1 MRYTALI
8 LKGFKRF
15 ALNQVSHF
23 EIRPTEQVQLILG
36 TNGSGKSSLLQEMTP
51 LPANPADYLK
61 TGSKEIHIVD
71 RGFNYVLK
79 SDFSVKQIHSFL
91 KDGEEFNPGG
101 TASVQRELVRQ
112 HFGITTDTHEL
123 ATGQVRLTDL
133 GPSKR
138 REWFTRLSDVSYD
151 YAIGVF
157 EKLRK
162 EHRSVVGALDLD
174 KKRLVNEQTKIIT
187 DEEQRQLHLDV
198 KQLHQELDQLRDM
211 RMPLERTQAQVEQDM
226 LRADTQLLTLS
237 TLLLNIKVESPAH
250 VSRNDWGELEKL
262 EFSNT
267 EQVDEHIDELA
278 HHISAQSAVLSKLF
292 QDHEKLKET
301 VEILKKRGDDGI
313 ESIQK
318 KIALATVRRNEIHAR
333 RKFSAEGWTPVVS
346 LQTLQGI
353 EHDLVA
359 VLSELPSNEAKSFG
373 SSVLHELKE
382 TRSKHREFIQ
392 KKTHE
397 LAKAQARKQHA
408 DEHRENGS
416 VTCPK
421 CNHRFHMGLTDEQ
434 YEGLKNYIVLIG
446 QEMTYVEELLKKLE
460 MSIAEQENYGNL
472 FRQFIQLTRSTPS
485 LNPFWDLVASQELA
499 KNAPRKIITM
509 LEVLRFD
516 LECINQA
523 AKVEEEIT
531 ELRKLLEQASKVG
544 DQNITDATQQLNTL
558 TSEVELMTKSL
569 TQTRKEL
576 VEWQAYRRQLAEAL
590 RLQQEIMKVG
600 NRYESL
606 THEAVEAIRRTTIL
620 QCIQQTQSSLAR
632 KEETLNTLKQQQA
645 IVENL
650 KVTIA
655 MRVKEEFALKAAV
668 KALSPTDGLIAEGL
682 LGFVRQFTKEMNQLI
697 RKIWVYTL
705 EVQPCGIST
714 EQGAELDY
722 KFPMIVGSRDN
733 IVPDV
738 SRGSSGMQ
746 EIIDLAWKVISL
758 KYSHLETGALLL
770 DEFGKTLD
778 LEHRT
783 AAIMAIKSLL
793 ETKPFSQLF
802 MISHYESHYGAFSNA
817 QVCVLDARNIAVP
830 KVYNQHVLIQ

>member
-1 MRYTALI
+1 MRYVALI

-23 EIRPTEQVQLILG
+23 EIHPKEQVQLILG

-61 TGSKEIHIVD
+61 TGSKEVHIVD
-71 RGFNYVLK
+71 RGFSYVLK
-79 SDFSVKQIHSFL
+79 SDFAVKQIHSFVRE
-91 KDGEEFNPGG
+91 GEELNPGG
-101 TASVQRELVRQ
+101 TASVQKELVRQ
-112 HFGITTDTHEL
+112 HFGITTELHEL
-123 ATGQVRLTDL
+123 ATGGWRLTDM

-138 REWFTRLSDVSYD
+138 REWFTQLSDVSFD
-151 YAIGVF
+151 YAIAVF

-187 DEEQRQLHLDV
+187 DEEQRQLHADV
-198 KQLHQELDQLRDM
+198 KQLHLELDQLRDM
-211 RMPLERTQAQVEQDM
+211 RKPLERTQSEIEQDI
-226 LRADTQLLTLS
+226 RRTDAQLLQLS
-237 TLLLNIKVESPAH
+237 NMLLNIKVESPAH
-250 VSRNDWGELEKL
+250 ISRNDWGELEKL
-262 EFSNT
+262 EFTNT
-267 EQVDEHIDELA
+267 DQVDDHIEELA
-278 HHISAQSAVLSKLF
+278 HHISAQSGVLNRLF

-301 VEILKKRGDDGI
+301 VEILKKRGDDGV

-318 KIALATVRRNEIHAR
+318 KITLAVERRNAILSQ
-333 RKFSAEGWTPVVS
+333 RKLDAEGWTPGGS
-346 LQTLQGI
+346 LQTLQSI

-359 VLSELPSNEAKSFG
+359 ILSELPNNENKLF
-373 SSVLHELKE
+373 SSTTLHELKE
-382 TRSKHREFIQ
+382 QRAKQRDFMQ
-392 KKTHE
+392 RKTHE
-397 LAKAQARKQHA
+397 LAQAQARKQHA

-421 CNHRFHMGLTDEQ
+421 CSHRFHMGLTEAQ
-434 YEGLKNYIVLIG
+434 YEGLKNYIKLIG
-446 QEMTYVEELLKKLE
+446 EEMALTEESLKKLE
-460 MSIAEQENYGNL
+460 TGIAEQENYGNL
-472 FRQFIQLTRSTPS
+472 FRQFIQLTRSTPM
-485 LNPFWDLVASQELA
+485 LNPFWDIVASQELA
-499 KNAPRKIITM
+499 KNAPRKIVTM

-544 DQNITDATQQLNTL
+544 DQNITEATQRLNAL
-558 TSEVELMTKSL
+558 TVEVELMTKSL
-569 TQTRKEL
+569 TQTRKDL

-600 NRYESL
+600 NQYEAL
-606 THEAVEAIRRTTIL
+606 TFEAVEAIRRTTIL

-645 IVENL
+645 VVENL

-655 MRVKEEFALKAAV
+655 QRVKEEVALKAAV

-682 LGFVRQFTKEMNQLI
+682 LGFVRQFTKEMNALI
-697 RKIWVYTL
+697 RKIWAYTL

-722 KFPMIVGSRDN
+722 KFPMVVGSRDN

-746 EIIDLAWKVISL
+746 EIVDLAWKVIAL

-817 QVCVLDARNIAVP
+817 EVCVLDARNIAVP
-830 KVYNQHVLIQ
+830 RVYNQHVIIQ